1 MKKILFAL
9 VALLPLLVSCGKED
23 RGDNTFKDPHFL
35 PYAGKLIMNSYV
47 PAASSV
53 TKATDLVGILESIE
67 FTESGLYVV
76 GRRMDGKLEFLTGS
90 YKVNGD
96 TYDLDGFGTVK
107 LTVTRASLTGVII
120 RYLSGLIETL
130 TAEFMHATG
139 TNVAYRGW
147 TIDRTRVTINGFHT
161 PASADFKGCNFEEM
175 AKFLNDNGHKGSLLP
190 PGSLT
195 SVSITGTNS
204 IIFAYSDGTADVAE
218 YSFSGSNINF
228 SWQSGSRLMEV
239 ENGKATID
247 YMDGKC
253 ILKIEA
259 ALKGSTTSGVV
270 TFVLSPMD

>member
-9 VALLPLLVSCGKED
+9 AALLPLLVSCGKED
-23 RGDNTFKDPHFL
+23 KGNNNFVDPHFIQ
-35 PYAGKLIMNSYV
+35 YAGKLIMNEYV
-47 PAASSV
+47 PAASSL
-53 TKATDLVGILESIE
+53 TKATGLSGILESIE

-76 GRRMDGKLEFLTGS
+76 GQLMDGELEFITGN

-96 TYDLDGFGTVK
+96 TYDLEGFGTVK

-120 RYLSGLIETL
+120 QYLSGLIETL
-130 TAEFMHATG
+130 TAEFLHATG

-190 PGSLT
+190 PGSLK

-218 YSFSGSNINF
+218 YSFSGSTVNF
-228 SWQSGSRLMEV
+228 SWQSGSRLLEV

-247 YMDGKC
+247 YLDGKC

-270 TFVLSPMD
+270 TFVMSPMA

>member
-1 MKKILFAL
+1 MKKFLFAL

-23 RGDNTFKDPHFL
+23 RGDNSFKDPHFL

-90 YKVNGD
+90 YQVNGD

-120 RYLSGLIETL
+120 RYLSGLSETL

-190 PGSLT
+190 PGSLK

-247 YMDGKC
+247 YLDGKC

-270 TFVLSPMD
+270 TFVMSPMA

>member
-1 MKKILFAL
+1 MKKFLFAL

-96 TYDLDGFGTVK
+96 SYDLDGFGTVK

-190 PGSLT
+190 PGSLK
-195 SVSITGTNS
+195 SVSINGTNS
-204 IIFAYSDGTADVAE
+204 ISFAYSDGTADVAE

-247 YMDGKC
+247 YLDGKC

>member
-23 RGDNTFKDPHFL
+23 RGDNSFKDPHFL

-161 PASADFKGCNFEEM
+161 PASADFKSTDHGNCNAEWWKDAFS
-175 AKFLNDNGHKGSLLP
+175 NDYVL
-190 PGSLT
+190 
-195 SVSITGTNS
+195 
-204 IIFAYSDGTADVAE
+204 
-218 YSFSGSNINF
+218 
-228 SWQSGSRLMEV
+228 SR
-239 ENGKATID
+239 D
-247 YMDGKC
+247 DFR
-253 ILKIEA
+253 
-259 ALKGSTTSGVV
+259 ALKADFVGVQNIPAPARTGEASADAVYDLSGRKIAGPE
-270 TFVLSPMD
+270 SSGGIRIRNGRKYYDK

>member
-1 MKKILFAL
+1 M
-9 VALLPLLVSCGKED
+9 
-23 RGDNTFKDPHFL
+23 
-35 PYAGKLIMNSYV
+35 
-47 PAASSV
+47 

-90 YKVNGD
+90 HKVNGD

-247 YMDGKC
+247 YLDGKC

-270 TFVLSPMD
+270 TFVMSPMD